1 MQQEQPTNFS
11 KIIIKAITKSVMAF
25 LLSYFYSMNKKAILG
40 LVVALL
46 IPILCYLVLKYKSDR
61 AVDMPRKYLLDTV
74 VTKIVKGKETDDSIW
89 HVTQNIQL
97 VNQLGDSV
105 HLFDKQ
111 GKIFVVDFI
120 FTSCGSI
127 CPRMTGNMAK
137 LQQSFIRGGEVR
149 NKIDTSIVQF
159 ISFTVDPERD
169 SVATLKNYADK
180 FKVNHDSWW
189 LLTGSKDS
197 IYKFAFEELKVD
209 KFSMEPIS
217 PDFVH
222 TSRFVLI
229 DKDRY
234 VRGYY
239 NGLDSSSISKLARD
253 IGLLML
259 EKDKKAPSTVFMQII
274 DLSWLWLLIV
284 CAVIFFM
291 VYMNGRR
298 KING

>member
-1 MQQEQPTNFS
+1 
-11 KIIIKAITKSVMAF
+11 
-25 LLSYFYSMNKKAILG
+25 
-40 LVVALL
+40 L

-74 VTKIVKGKETDDSIW
+74 ITKVEKGKEITDSVW
-89 HVTQNIQL
+89 HVTKDISL

-105 HLFDKQ
+105 NLFSKK
-111 GKIFVVDFI
+111 GKIIVADFF

-127 CPRMTGNMAK
+127 CPRLTNNMSK
-137 LQQSFIRGGEVR
+137 LQQSFIRGGDTR
-149 NKIDTSIVQF
+149 NKIDSSIVQF

-169 SVATLKNYADK
+169 SVSVLKNYADK
-180 FKVNHDSWW
+180 FKVSHDNWW
-189 LLTGSKDS
+189 MLTGNRQS
-197 IYKFAFEELKVD
+197 IYQFAFEELKVD
-209 KFSMEPIS
+209 KFSIEPIS

-239 NGLDSSSISKLARD
+239 NGLDSTSIAKLARD

-259 EKDKKAPSTVFMQII
+259 EKDKKQKSTVFMQII

-284 CAVIFFM
+284 VSVIFFM

>member
-1 MQQEQPTNFS
+1 
-11 KIIIKAITKSVMAF
+11 
-25 LLSYFYSMNKKAILG
+25 MNKKAILG

-89 HVTQNIQL
+89 HITKNIQL
-97 VNQLGDSV
+97 INQLGDSV

-111 GKIFVVDFI
+111 GKIMVVDFI

-127 CPRMTGNMAK
+127 CPRLTNNMVK
-137 LQQSFIRGGEVR
+137 LQQSFLRGGDVR
-149 NKIDTSIVQF
+149 NKIDTNIVQF

-180 FKVNHDSWW
+180 FKVSHDNWW
-189 LLTGSKDS
+189 FLTGSKDS

-209 KFSMEPIS
+209 KFSTEPIS

-229 DKDRY
+229 DKDQY

-239 NGLDSSSISKLARD
+239 NGLDSTSISKLARD

-259 EKDKKAPSTVFMQII
+259 EKDKKAPSTVFRQII
-274 DLSWLWLLIV
+274 DLSWLWLIIV
-284 CAVIFFM
+284 SAVIFFM

>member
-1 MQQEQPTNFS
+1 
-11 KIIIKAITKSVMAF
+11 VVAF
-25 LLSYFYSMNKKAILG
+25 LLSYFCSMNKKALLG

-46 IPILCYLVLKYKSDR
+46 IPILCYLALKYKSDR
-61 AVDMPRKYLLDTV
+61 AIDMPRKYLLDTV
-74 VTKIVKGKETDDSIW
+74 VTKIVKGKETEDSIW
-89 HVTQNIQL
+89 HITKNIRL
-97 VNQLGDSV
+97 VNQLGDTV
-105 HLFDKQ
+105 RLFDKQ
-111 GKIFVVDFI
+111 GKIFVVDFM

-127 CPRMTGNMAK
+127 CPRLTNNMAK
-137 LQQSFIRGGEVR
+137 LQQSFIRGGDVR

-159 ISFTVDPERD
+159 ISFTVDPQRD
-169 SVATLKNYADK
+169 SVSVLKDYADK
-180 FKVNHDSWW
+180 FKVSHDNWW
-189 LLTGSKDS
+189 MLTGNRDS
-197 IYKFAFEELKVD
+197 IYQFAFEELKVD
-209 KFSMEPIS
+209 KFSIEPIS

-222 TSRFVLI
+222 TSRFILI

-239 NGLDSSSISKLARD
+239 NGLDSSSITKLARD

-259 EKDKKAPSTVFMQII
+259 EKDKKAPSNVFRQII

-284 CAVIFFM
+284 CTVIFFM